1 MKQVQLE
8 IPQLHESN
16 LDLLIR
22 EQLDYLL
29 HWVLLSKVWSPLQR
43 NLYSQIELTLKLQLM
58 MQETR

>member
-16 LDLLIR
+16 LDPLIR
-22 EQLDYLL
+22 EQLDTLL
-29 HWVLLSKVWSPLQR
+29 YWVLLSKTWSPLDR